1 MFLSAFPLAD
11 KAHRHIQIPSKDC
24 LARPLSLPKI
34 HNDGWR
40 HLLDRGETL
49 FIEMMHSH
57 LIDDSCIMQVRHHL
71 MHGCHSR
78 TAVLLR
84 HIFHLHLLAVF
95 KRRCFSYSA
104 CDLRMAHSCRPSI
117 SRSRSAA
124 CCRNSGRSVCTISH
138 TSASLT
144 VA

>member
-71 MHGCHSR
+71 MHGCHGR

-84 HIFHLHLLAVF
+84 HISHLHLLFFSSGVGFRTSIKALCFIAVASFSSLSF
-95 KRRCFSYSA
+95 KTTLAES
-104 CDLRMAHSCRPSI
+104 
-117 SRSRSAA
+117 
-124 CCRNSGRSVCTISH
+124 
-138 TSASLT
+138 
-144 VA
+144 